1 MKLRVAVYN
10 VEWMKR
16 LFKLDGTPKTSGKDF
31 ERSQLLAEVIRKIDP
46 DFLGIVEG
54 PDTLADGSRTADG
67 QLEAWCQHFGLNSN
81 FRGVRGYTSRGQ
93 QELCA
98 LYNSSKITAS
108 FTPTRDKDNQF
119 DKPFLIDTTN
129 KLIKEQYEHYRPPLE
144 LTIKD
149 LQGREFSKAVV
160 VHTKSKG
167 IFSVV
172 DYARFEQ
179 ISERDR
185 MRLYAEC
192 MSIRMKCDDYIDR
205 GSEVMVM
212 GDVNDGIGMDFYEH
226 RFSKS
231 AVEILL
237 GDVWQPEKI
246 LRSVAEKPSWGY
258 YGWKPSSGRYKDRIT
273 EDDVNV
279 LIDHLLVSRK
289 LKVNSGKI
297 WNPYEQDDDAQV
309 QGISYEL
316 KHASDHYPVVAD
328 VERPDL

>member
-16 LFKLDGTPKTSGKDF
+16 LFNLDGSPKTSGDDF
-31 ERSQLLAEVIRKIDP
+31 KRSQLLAEVIKKINP
-46 DFLGIVEG
+46 DVLGIVEG
-54 PDTLADGSRTADG
+54 PDTLADGSRTADA
-67 QLEAWCQHFGLNSN
+67 QLEAWCQHFGLRSGYK
-81 FRGVRGYTSRGQ
+81 GVRGYTSRGQ

-98 LYNSSKITAS
+98 IYDSSKVKVE
-108 FTPTRDKDNQF
+108 FTPTKDKDNQF

-144 LTIKD
+144 LSISD
-149 LQGREFSKAVV
+149 LQGNEFSRAVV

-192 MSIRMKCDDYIDR
+192 MSIRMKCNDYIDQ

-237 GDVWQPEKI
+237 GDVWSPEKI
-246 LRSVAEKPSWGY
+246 LCSVAERPKWGY
-258 YGWKPSSGRYKDRIT
+258 YGWKPSSGRYRDRIT
-273 EDDVNV
+273 EDHVNV
-279 LIDHLLVSRK
+279 LIDHLLVSRN
-289 LKVNSGKI
+289 LKSSNGKV
-297 WNPYEQDDDAQV
+297 WNPYEQDDDPQIQSIA
-309 QGISYEL
+309 YEL
-316 KHASDHYPVVAD
+316 KNASDHYPVVAD
-328 VERPDL
+328 VERVNN